1 MAKIIRIS
9 IAGIQ
14 STGKSYLIGG
24 IKSVFNGSGIM
35 DNLGYKLLV
44 NVKHPYFDSIH
55 QIEQDIK
62 NAATTITGT
71 TEWHPYLGE
80 IIDSSKQTKVYL
92 MIANIPGEMYADFYN
107 IPDNF
112 VGYHNAFEE
121 LIQQSRMAR
130 NVLQKINSIKV
141 KPNWLSWLTKD
152 NLNNLETNENQLWE
166 LFEAHLAK
174 KYQNVY
180 ANEVDTP
187 ESNIKKNFSAYIFSY
202 LADQT
207 YLCIDPKPD
216 TAKKVEQQN
225 DLITSFCNNIVT
237 NKNTKSD
244 LNFVITKFD
253 SLFNNPNKYY
263 LPAKM
268 SCNKDYFN
276 HTEKYISL
284 IADIL
289 DDKNISKNNFDVEKL
304 KYYINL
310 ISSSNKF
317 KTVRIDDV
325 TLPKN
330 LFLASVTNIN
340 QENERI
346 PAKLD
351 LSTYQL
357 QRFPIGCYEMVYSML
372 LKTGTIQFS
381 QLGLDE
387 FAEKNYKFIN
397 AYLN

>member
-35 DNLGYKLLV
+35 DNLGYKLLNNV
-44 NVKHPYFDSIH
+44 NFPYFDSIH

-62 NAATTITGT
+62 NSATILGT
-71 TEWHPYLGE
+71 TEYHPYLGE

-92 MIANIPGEMYADFYN
+92 MIANIPGEMYDAFYN

-130 NVLQKINSIKV
+130 KLLQKINSITV
-141 KPNWLSWLTKD
+141 KPTWLSWLTKD
-152 NLNNLETNENQLWE
+152 NLNNLKTNENQLWE
-166 LFEAHLAK
+166 LFKAHLANRFQ
-174 KYQNVY
+174 YIY
-180 ANEVDTP
+180 ANEVDRVTSKI
-187 ESNIKKNFSAYIFSY
+187 EKYFSAYVFSY
-202 LADQT
+202 LANQT
-207 YLCIDPKPD
+207 YLCIDPKPNS
-216 TAKKVEQQN
+216 ALKVAQQN
-225 DLITSFCNNIVT
+225 NLITSFCNNIVT
-237 NKNTKSD
+237 NRNSTSD

-268 SCNKDYFN
+268 TCKEDYFN
-276 HTEKYISL
+276 HTEKYISI

-289 DDKNISKNNFDVEKL
+289 DGRNISKNNFDVDKL
-304 KYYINL
+304 TYYINL
-310 ISSSNKF
+310 ISTSNKF
-317 KTVRIDDV
+317 KTVKIDNV

-351 LSTYQL
+351 LNTYQL

-381 QLGLDE
+381 QLGLDD
-387 FAEKNYKFIN
+387 FVDKNYKFIN

>member
-24 IKSVFNGSGIM
+24 IKTVFNGSGIM
-35 DNLGYKLLV
+35 DNLGYKLLNNV
-44 NVKHPYFDSIH
+44 NFPYFDSIH
-55 QIEQDIK
+55 QIEQDIAS
-62 NAATTITGT
+62 NNMGT
-71 TEWHPYLGE
+71 NEWHPYLGE
-80 IIDSSKQTKVYL
+80 IIDSSEQTKVYL
-92 MIANIPGEMYADFYN
+92 MIANIPGEMYSNFYEVTS
-107 IPDNF
+107 NF

-121 LIQQSRMAR
+121 LIQQNRLSRKL
-130 NVLQKINSIKV
+130 LQKINSITV
-141 KPNWLSWLTKD
+141 KPNWLSLFTKD
-152 NLNNLETNENQLWE
+152 NLNNLEANETQLWE
-166 LFEAHLAK
+166 LFKVHLAK
-174 KYQNVY
+174 KYQYIY
-180 ANEVDTP
+180 ANEVDIP
-187 ESNIKKNFSAYIFSY
+187 ASKIEKYFSAYVFSY
-202 LADQT
+202 LANQT

-225 DLITSFCNNIVT
+225 NLITSFCNNIVT
-237 NKNTKSD
+237 NRNSNSD

-253 SLFNNPNKYY
+253 SLFNDPNKYY

-268 SCNKDYFN
+268 TCNEDYFI
-276 HTEKYISL
+276 HTDKYLSLISGVLDNGNISL
-284 IADIL
+284 
-289 DDKNISKNNFDVEKL
+289 NNFDLDRL

-310 ISSSNKF
+310 ISNSNKF
-317 KTVRIDDV
+317 KTVIIDDV

-346 PAKLD
+346 PANLD
-351 LSTYQL
+351 LTTYQL

-387 FAEKNYKFIN
+387 FVDKNYKFIN